1 MGAKT
6 FKSSKPPSRPVTEQ
20 AARVPHRSCVTAM
33 ARAGGDDERLIVASA
48 QCAQLALGAGGAS
61 RAGRRAR
68 TGKTSRQNLKNVKFN
83 IDQKVVYLVSDPISA
98 VGGAVGRQGWLAPEG
113 AIAKV
118 AEMTELPFPEPGW
131 AFAGG
136 KDLQAVAKRRG
147 GVLCINIGIA
157 CQRQKSGRLKGGRGK
172 ASVARRLDLDV
183 CKADVVGWREA
194 WKAPVAPHQSGV
206 LRTYADQVEPARK
219 GAVSH
224 AGGRTK
230 VVCDA
235 EI

>member
-6 FKSSKPPSRPVTEQ
+6 FKSSKPPSRQVTEQ
-20 AARVPHRSCVTAM
+20 AARVPHRSCEAPT
-33 ARAGGDDERLIVASA
+33 ARARGDGVHRPLGRASW
-48 QCAQLALGAGGAS
+48 
-61 RAGRRAR
+61 AGREAG
-68 TGKTSRQNLKNVKFN
+68 TGKTSRQNLTNVKFN

-98 VGGAVGRQGWLAPEG
+98 MGGAVGRQGWLAPEG

-131 AFAGG
+131 AFAEG

-147 GVLCINIGIA
+147 GELCVNIGIG
-157 CQRQKSGRLKGGRGK
+157 CQWQN
-172 ASVARRLDLDV
+172 LDV
-183 CKADVVGWREA
+183 CKADVGWREA
-194 WKAPVAPHQSGV
+194 WKAPVSRNQSGV
-206 LRTYADQVEPARK
+206 LRTYADPVEPARK

-224 AGGRTK
+224 AGGRAK
-230 VVCDA
+230 VVRDA

>member
-6 FKSSKPPSRPVTEQ
+6 FKSSKPPSRQVTEQ
-20 AARVPHRSCVTAM
+20 AARVPHRSCVAAT
-33 ARAGGDDERLIVASA
+33 ARAGAGDERLIVASA
-48 QCAQLALGAGGAS
+48 QRAQRALGAS
-61 RAGRRAR
+61 RAGRKAG

-131 AFAGG
+131 ALAGG

-147 GVLCINIGIA
+147 GELFINIGIA
-157 CQRQKSGRLKGGRGK
+157 FQRQKSGRLKGGQGK
-172 ASVARRLDLDV
+172 ASVAGRGGLARGLEGAGRSPSKRRAEDL
-183 CKADVVGWREA
+183 CGSSRTRPQGRGFPCGWEGE
-194 WKAPVAPHQSGV
+194 SC
-206 LRTYADQVEPARK
+206 L
-219 GAVSH
+219 
-224 AGGRTK
+224 
-230 VVCDA
+230 
-235 EI
+235 